1 MMSRKKEQLIRDVWH
16 IRNVLYNFTLD
27 YEDDLIIYGIELD
40 KVKDALK
47 VFDQINEEVKK

>member
-1 MMSRKKEQLIRDVWH
+1 MSRKKEQLIRDVWH